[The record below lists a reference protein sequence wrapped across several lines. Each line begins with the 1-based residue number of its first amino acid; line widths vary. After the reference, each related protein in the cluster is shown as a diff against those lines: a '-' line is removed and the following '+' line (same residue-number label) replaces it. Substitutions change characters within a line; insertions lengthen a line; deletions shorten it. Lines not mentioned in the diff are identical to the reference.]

1 METLKDKRWASASG
15 HLAEQQKLFETIKN
29 KVKYCTDRTQLCATI
44 YPWVLYLFH
53 KYADREATRRTEDSF
68 WNEIYDF
75 KCALSAYLLAIPLVV
90 SPADRPLD
98 LENIRN
104 EALNA
109 AIEMAVCIANIE
121 VQQCS
126 IKLSAIMAHFVKNL

>member
-1 METLKDKRWASASG
+1 METLKDKQWATG
-15 HLAEQQKLFETIKN
+15 YKHFTEQQKLFETIKN
-29 KVKYCTDRTQLCATI
+29 KVKNCRDRTQLCATI

-53 KYADREATRRTEDSF
+53 KYAGRERTRWTEDSF

-75 KCALSAYLLAIPLVV
+75 KCSLSVYLLAIPLVI
-90 SPADRPLD
+90 SPAARPLD
-98 LENIRN
+98 LEHMRN

-109 AIEMAVCIANIE
+109 AVEMAVCIANIE

-126 IKLSAIMAHFVKNL
+126 IKLSAIMSDFVKNL